1 MPLRE
6 HSPANGKPV
15 STATLGSAEDANLLE
30 GIKARDVRALE
41 RLYRKYRP
49 RLTWFLSKRTS
60 RQQVVEEAIDETM
73 LAVWNNP
80 HSFRGAS
87 RFSTWICAIAQRR
100 VLKLLKRN
108 RVTMES
114 WEAGQDSDDGQ
125 GLHRDEEDDRISRQ
139 LATAIGQ
146 LTPEQR
152 AVIELAYYEDKPYR
166 EMSEILKC
174 PVSTVKTRV
183 FHAKRQL
190 RNILAGI
197 RSDWL

>member
-1 MPLRE
+1 MLLRE
-6 HSPANGKPV
+6 YSPANGEPV
-15 STATLGSAEDANLLE
+15 GTATPGSAEDANLLE
-30 GIKARDVRALE
+30 GIKARDIRALE

-49 RLTWFLSKRTS
+49 RLTWFLSKRTT

-87 RFSTWICAIAQRR
+87 RLSTWICAIAQRKA
-100 VLKLLKRN
+100 LKLMKRN
-108 RVTMES
+108 RVAMES
-114 WEAGQDSDDGQ
+114 WEAGQDSDG
-125 GLHRDEEDDRISRQ
+125 GPGSHRDEEDDQVSRQ

-146 LTPEQR
+146 LPPDQR
-152 AVIELAYYEDKPYR
+152 AVIELAYYEEKPYR
-166 EMSEILKC
+166 EMSKILKC

-190 RNILAGI
+190 RNILAGN
-197 RSDWL
+197 RSDWH